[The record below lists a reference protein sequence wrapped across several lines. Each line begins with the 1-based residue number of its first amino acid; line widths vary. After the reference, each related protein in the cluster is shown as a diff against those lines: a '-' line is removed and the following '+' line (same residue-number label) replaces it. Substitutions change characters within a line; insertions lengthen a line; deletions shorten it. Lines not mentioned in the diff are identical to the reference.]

1 MCVCVCECVCVPG
14 HQIKLK
20 CSSSLMQ
27 GKARSVRVI
36 AMDKSFHVECYT
48 CEVRQMIEL

>member
-1 MCVCVCECVCVPG
+1 MYV
-14 HQIKLK
+14 
-20 CSSSLMQ
+20 SSPPSQ

-48 CEVRQMIEL
+48 CEVREIDKLLVGEYF